1 CPSEHHLPIKT
12 PVLNSFRHMLGRD
25 RVSLLKVRD
34 RARNL
39 ENPHVGSRREPE
51 PRHRL
56 FDQRPPRSVDP
67 AVLPDLVR
75 SQLGI
80 VVRPRP
86 VIALDLPRAGPPDAL
101 ADRRGLLASLVR
113 STGAQ

>member
-1 CPSEHHLPIKT
+1 KGEERREERRQEVTTQQAGAWRFTQRRPAVLSPPSEHLPIKT

-51 PRHRL
+51 PRPRL

-67 AVLPDLVR
+67 AVLP
-75 SQLGI
+75 
-80 VVRPRP
+80 
-86 VIALDLPRAGPPDAL
+86 
-101 ADRRGLLASLVR
+101 
-113 STGAQ
+113 